1 MKNGCDKVIK
11 NIPPA
16 PTIYKVVFGGG
27 LPNVY
32 TAIQKLTIVLET
44 L

>member
-1 MKNGCDKVIK
+1 MKNGCDEVIK

-27 LPNVY
+27 LPIASN
-32 TAIQKLTIVLET
+32 IIFKS
-44 L
+44 

>member
-1 MKNGCDKVIK
+1 MKNACETVIK

-27 LPNVY
+27 LPI
-32 TAIQKLTIVLET
+32 ASSIIFKS
-44 L
+44 

>member
-1 MKNGCDKVIK
+1 MKNGCDEVIK

-27 LPNVY
+27 LPEDRTNF
-32 TAIQKLTIVLET
+32 QKLNFVLET

>member
-1 MKNGCDKVIK
+1 MKNACEKAIK

-27 LPNVY
+27 LPIASN
-32 TAIQKLTIVLET
+32 IIFKS
-44 L
+44 